1 MRPVDYAIEKL
12 QKALSQLKDAGDR
25 AVDDLGRDAVI
36 QRFEFTC
43 ELFWKAIKI
52 LIEHE
57 EFSCQSPRSCIKEG
71 LRRGLLSGGQA
82 LLDMLEDRNMTSH
95 IYSEAVAEEIFQRI
109 KETYISLLADNLQRL
124 RARL

>member
-12 QKALSQLKDAGDR
+12 QKALSQLKDARDR

-43 ELFWKAIKI
+43 ELFWKATKVV
-52 LIEHE
+52 LERE
-57 EFSCQSPRSCIKEG
+57 GYRCDSPRSCITEG
-71 LRRGLLSGGQA
+71 FRMGILSGGQA
-82 LLDMLEDRNMTSH
+82 LLDMLRDRNMTSH
-95 IYSEAVAEEIFQRI
+95 IYNEVVAEKIFQRI
-109 KETYISLLADNLQRL
+109 KDTYINLLGDNLQRL